1 MIAPDIWPNTPSC
14 ACGEFFDG
22 WISGHLQGVRDGRA
36 EIAAEQLEQQRRAA
50 ARMEPAVSV
59 VSGLRAVRARHDVR
73 LNAVRRAAA

>member
-1 MIAPDIWPNTPSC
+1 MTPADAWPRPPSC
-14 ACGEFFDG
+14 GCGQWHDG
-22 WISGHLQGVRDGRA
+22 YLAGYLQGARDGRA